1 MQHIPLTGENAKI
14 AAKWKKKLF
23 IAGGYLAV
31 SFALLILVS
40 YGQYRIKVE
49 GEAYMPEAA
58 GIEACLELDKNLAA
72 TVNLDSY
79 LTDLQPGD
87 SARTYASA
95 YSTDEGD
102 ATALNHKMRVTIKN
116 SSTMTTGEGDDQVTT
131 TVESDLDLDYTLRIF
146 STPGRVPMQFI
157 MIDGENN
164 KYISKRLD
172 EGIEY
177 RFYKLTEN
185 GNNETVASVEADF
198 KLEAANSEGNTYQI
212 FVGWDN
218 TPENAT
224 SLTDAAFRK
233 EVELLELRAELI
245 AGTTQS
251 TIPEESVLQS
261 AIPTPTPSPSP
272 SPTPTPPPVPTEP
285 VG

>member
-1 MQHIPLTGENAKI
+1 MRRIKLTGENAKI
-14 AAKWKKKLF
+14 ETRLRKKLF
-23 IAGGYLAV
+23 VAGGYLAV

-72 TVNLDSY
+72 TVDFGSY

-87 SARTYASA
+87 SARTYASD
-95 YSTDEGD
+95 YSTDMTD

-116 SSTMTTGEGDDQVTT
+116 SSTTTTGEGNNRVTT
-131 TVESDLDLDYTLRIF
+131 TVESDLDLDYTLRIY
-146 STPGRVPMQFI
+146 SNPGRIPLQFI
-157 MIDGENN
+157 MINGDNR
-164 KYISKRLD
+164 YISKRQ
-172 EGIEY
+172 ENGKEY
-177 RFYKLTEN
+177 RFYELTED
-185 GNNETVASVEADF
+185 GNNETVSNTEASF
-198 KLEAANSEGNTYQI
+198 TLEESNDDGNIYQI

-218 TPENAT
+218 TPEKAT

-233 EVELLELRAELI
+233 EVELLELRAEVV

-251 TIPEESVLQS
+251 TIP
-261 AIPTPTPSPSP
+261 TPSPMP
-272 SPTPTPPPVPTEP
+272 SPTPTPTPTPVPTPPAE
-285 VG
+285 

>member
-23 IAGGYLAV
+23 IAGAYLAV

-40 YGQYRIKVE
+40 YGQYRIRVE
-49 GEAYMPEAA
+49 GAAYMPEAA
-58 GIEACLELDKNLAA
+58 GIEASLELDKNLAA
-72 TVNLDSY
+72 TLNCGSY

-95 YSTDEGD
+95 YSTNEGD
-102 ATALNHKMRVTIKN
+102 ATALNHKMQVTIKN
-116 SSTMTTGEGDDQVTT
+116 SSTTTTGEGDDQTTT
-131 TVESDLDLDYTLRIF
+131 TVSSDLDLDYTLRIY
-146 STPGRVPMQFI
+146 SNPGRIPLQLI

-164 KYISKRLD
+164 KYISKRQED
-172 EGIEY
+172 GKEY
-177 RFYKLTEN
+177 RFYKLTGN
-185 GNNETVASVEADF
+185 GNNETVSNTEASFTLKESNDD
-198 KLEAANSEGNTYQI
+198 GDIYQI

-233 EVELLELRAELI
+233 EVELLELRAEVV
-245 AGTTQS
+245 AETTQS
-251 TIPEESVLQS
+251 GIKSESELQA
-261 AIPTPTPSPSP
+261 AIPV
-272 SPTPTPPPVPTEP
+272 PTPPAE
-285 VG
+285 